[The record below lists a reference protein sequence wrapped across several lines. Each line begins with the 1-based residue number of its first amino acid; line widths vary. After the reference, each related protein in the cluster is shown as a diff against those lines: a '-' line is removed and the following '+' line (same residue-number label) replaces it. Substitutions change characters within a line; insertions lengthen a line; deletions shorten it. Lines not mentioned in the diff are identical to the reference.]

1 MKAKLVFDLN
11 EFEDRIDYERVNKSL
26 DMVNALWHFLYN
38 SKKQI
43 MQDVEDES
51 VDKFDAVEL
60 TYDRLFKLLEEHDV
74 NVNKLVF

>member
-1 MKAKLVFDLN
+1 MKAKLIFDLG
-11 EFEDRIDYERVNKSL
+11 EFEDRMDYERVNKSL
-26 DMVNALWHFLYN
+26 DIVNALWHFLYN
-38 SKKQI
+38 SKKEI

-60 TYDRLFKLLEEHDV
+60 TYDKLFKLLEEHDV

>member
-11 EFEDRIDYERVNKSL
+11 NPDDRMEYERVNKSL
-26 DMVNALWHFLYN
+26 DIVNALWHFLYN
-38 SKKQI
+38 SKKGI
-43 MQDVEDES
+43 MQDVEDEG

>member
-26 DMVNALWHFLYN
+26 DIVNALWSFLYN
-38 SKKQI
+38 SKKEI

-60 TYDRLFKLLEEHDV
+60 VYDRLFELLEEHDV

>member
-26 DMVNALWHFLYN
+26 DIVNALWSFLYN
-38 SKKQI
+38 SKKQLLV
-43 MQDVEDES
+43 DVEDES

-60 TYDRLFKLLEEHDV
+60 VYDKLFELLEEHDV
-74 NVNKLVF
+74 NINKLVF

>member
-11 EFEDRIDYERVNKSL
+11 NPDDRMEYERVNKSL
-26 DMVNALWHFLYN
+26 DIVNALWSFLYN
-38 SKKQI
+38 SKKQLL
-43 MQDVEDES
+43 MDVEDES

-60 TYDRLFKLLEEHDV
+60 TYGRLFELLEEHDV

>member
-1 MKAKLVFDLN
+1 MKAKLIFNLN
-11 EFEDRIDYERVNKSL
+11 EPDDQIEYNRVNKSL

-38 SKKQI
+38 SKKQLL
-43 MQDVEDES
+43 MDVENED

-60 TYDRLFKLLEEHDV
+60 VYDRLFELLEEHDV

>member
-11 EFEDRIDYERVNKSL
+11 EYEDRIDYERVNKSL

-38 SKKQI
+38 SKKQLL
-43 MQDVEDES
+43 MDVEDES

-60 TYDRLFKLLEEHDV
+60 VYGRLFELLEEHDV

>member
-1 MKAKLVFDLN
+1 MKAKLIFDLN
-11 EFEDRIDYERVNKSL
+11 EFEDRMDYERVNKSL

-38 SKKQI
+38 SKKEI
-43 MQDVEDES
+43 MQDVENED

-60 TYDRLFKLLEEHDV
+60 VYGKLFELLEEHDV

>member
-1 MKAKLVFDLN
+1 MEAILKFDLN
-11 EFEDRIDYERVNKSL
+11 QFEDRIDYERVNKSL
-26 DMVNALWHFLYN
+26 DIVNALWHFLYN
-38 SKKQI
+38 SKKEI